1 MTSTG
6 LNQLWLTIEMPVRK
20 KIKIGGHAR
29 LREKHPALQG
39 LRILVTRTRKQA
51 GTLSTMLRRQGAT
64 VIEVPTIEIRPP
76 RSWLQLD
83 QALREHEAFDWL
95 ILTSVNGVEALAQRC
110 RKQRL
115 PVRKLNKLK
124 IAAIGPATR
133 KALEQQGLKVDA
145 VPSEYVAEAVVQKLR
160 RKVKGKRVLLV
171 RAAVARDVIPLQ
183 LKKAGAEIKV
193 VEAYRTGVPE
203 SSRRKL
209 RRIFSNPQ
217 RCPHVITFTS
227 SSTARNFHQL
237 MHGVSKTC
245 LGSVA
250 MASVGPVT
258 SSTLRECGYRVDMQ
272 AKEYTMPGLVKAIVQ
287 WSR

>member
-1 MTSTG
+1 MSAKEKT
-6 LNQLWLTIEMPVRK
+6 
-20 KIKIGGHAR
+20 KIRSHAQ
-29 LREKHPALQG
+29 LREKHTPLKG

-51 GTLSTMLRRQGAT
+51 GRLSTMLRRQGAT
-64 VIEVPTIEIRPP
+64 VMEVPTIEIRPP
-76 RSWLQLD
+76 HSWSQLD
-83 QALREHEAFDWL
+83 QSLRGHEDFDWL

-110 RKQRL
+110 GKLRL

-133 KALEQQGLKVDA
+133 KALEQQGLKVDT

-160 RKVKGKRVLLV
+160 HKLKGKRVLLV

-193 VEAYRTGVPE
+193 VEAYRTEVPE

-209 RRIFSNPQ
+209 RGIFSNPQ
-217 RCPHVITFTS
+217 QRPHVITFTS
-227 SSTARNFHQL
+227 SSTARNFHEL
-237 MHGVSKTC
+237 MRGVNKEYSH
-245 LGSVA
+245 SVA

-258 SSTLRECGYRVDMQ
+258 SSTLRQCGYRVDMQ

-287 WSR
+287 WSRKIPIKGD